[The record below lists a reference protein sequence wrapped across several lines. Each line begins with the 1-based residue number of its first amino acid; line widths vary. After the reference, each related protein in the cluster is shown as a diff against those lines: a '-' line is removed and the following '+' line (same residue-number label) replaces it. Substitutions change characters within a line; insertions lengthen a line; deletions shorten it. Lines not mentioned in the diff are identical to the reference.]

1 MKKYNFNAGP
11 SMLPRE
17 VIENTAKQI
26 LDFNG
31 SGLLVRSWRSH
42 HRPTPTTLST
52 HRCLTMCQLIV
63 IICILLAT
71 ILYMVLSFV

>member
-17 VIENTAKQI
+17 V
-26 LDFNG
+26 
-31 SGLLVRSWRSH
+31 LVRSWRSH